1 MRILV
6 GASARIHVRADTR
19 SPASSPGRDIAA
31 YSTWVQLPIVIFV
44 GARYCVA
51 RFFQAMRCVILI
63 VLAAAAIIGPIA
75 FTQAKEESARAGAE
89 GDGAMDAAWL
99 PMPEE
104 MVDALLR
111 TARVSKRDVVIDLGS
126 GDGRIPLAAA
136 AKYGA
141 NSIGI
146 EFDAEMI
153 AASRKRADEQGMA
166 GRVEFRQADWYD
178 ADLSKATVVTMFL
191 TEAQNAKLRPKL
203 LKLKPGTRVA
213 AYKHGIPEW
222 EPDEIVSIGEHK
234 GMLWVVPVNVAGNWR
249 LHLTEGRG
257 VRDLAVALTQ
267 RYQRVE
273 GDVKGVGLATELVR
287 QGIVR
292 GDRFSFLLPG
302 ELGDRSFFAQ
312 VVGEVMT
319 GTVSDGVR
327 SVRFRADR
335 VGK

>member
-1 MRILV
+1 
-6 GASARIHVRADTR
+6 
-19 SPASSPGRDIAA
+19 
-31 YSTWVQLPIVIFV
+31 
-44 GARYCVA
+44 
-51 RFFQAMRCVILI
+51 MRCVVLM
-63 VLAAAAIIGPIA
+63 VLAAAAIIVPSASGH
-75 FTQAKEESARAGAE
+75 AKEESAREGAE
-89 GDGAMDAAWL
+89 GDSAKDAAWL

-111 TARVSKRDVVIDLGS
+111 TARVSRRDVVIDLGS
-126 GDGRIPLAAA
+126 GDGRIPIAAA

-141 NSIGI
+141 HSIGI

-153 AASRKRADEQGMA
+153 AASRKRADEQGVSR
-166 GRVEFRQADWYD
+166 RVEFLQADWYS

-191 TEAQNAKLRPKL
+191 TEAHNAKLRPKL
-203 LKLKPGTRVA
+203 LQLKPGTRVA

-234 GMLWVVPVNVAGNWR
+234 GMLWVVPVNVAGHWR
-249 LHLTEGRG
+249 LHLNEGRG
-257 VRDLAVALTQ
+257 IRDLALALTQ

-273 GDVKGVGLATELVR
+273 GEVKGVNLATELLR

-335 VGK
+335 ISK